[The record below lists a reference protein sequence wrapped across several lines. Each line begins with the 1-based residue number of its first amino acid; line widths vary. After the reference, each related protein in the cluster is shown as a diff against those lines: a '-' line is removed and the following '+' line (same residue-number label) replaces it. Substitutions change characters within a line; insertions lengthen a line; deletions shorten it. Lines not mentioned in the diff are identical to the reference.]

1 MSNIIESMLNQ
12 AWSPGYLSIFLSRP
26 FTLWPVSGPK
36 NYTWHEK
43 NSLFVGT
50 TCWTIIVSGTSSC
63 FLIVGGRGDSAPNTV
78 EIVNSGFRDSYQLP
92 KLATNRIAHT
102 MCNNILC
109 GGRETPDSC
118 LMFDGKSKF
127 TPLALKMVEKRANH
141 VCWSL
146 PSGDVLLLGGLY
158 SPQTTERISA
168 DGSSTS
174 ADFPLPHRTE

>member
-1 MSNIIESMLNQ
+1 M
-12 AWSPGYLSIFLSRP
+12 
-26 FTLWPVSGPK
+26 
-36 NYTWHEK
+36 
-43 NSLFVGT
+43 
-50 TCWTIIVSGTSSC
+50 
-63 FLIVGGRGDSAPNTV
+63 IVGGRGDSAPNTV

-158 SPQTTERISA
+158 STQTTERISA